1 MFYDSSSENRS
12 TFFFVSA
19 SAVQLEIYVLLAVD
33 SSLSRQRQ
41 AVIFVCFLFFSGGN
55 WETFLVFHCGFPFI
69 LYMLMYG
76 MLREHEI
83 QSAWMEHTR
92 ESTLSNCVALRL
104 TRFILF
110 LDETHRLIIN
120 NMENLKKLFFV

>member
-12 TFFFVSA
+12 TFFFVSLR
-19 SAVQLEIYVLLAVD
+19 AVQLEIYVLLAVD
-33 SSLSRQRQ
+33 SSLLRQRQ
-41 AVIFVCFLFFSGGN
+41 AVIFLCVFFFFSGGN

-120 NMENLKKLFFV
+120 NMENLKKL